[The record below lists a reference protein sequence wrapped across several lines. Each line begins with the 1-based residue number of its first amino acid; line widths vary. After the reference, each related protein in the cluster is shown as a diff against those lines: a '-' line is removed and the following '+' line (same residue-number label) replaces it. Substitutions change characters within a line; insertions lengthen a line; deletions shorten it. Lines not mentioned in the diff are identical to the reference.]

1 MAARKINLHLGTM
14 TFGWSQASTPVTDEV
29 AGGFLKAFL
38 DRGHT
43 YLDCARIYAGG
54 DSEEMV
60 GRVMAQADARGRVQL
75 VTKAHPSQE
84 NGISPEGIRAQL
96 AASLRALA
104 AEKIDVLYLHQP
116 DTEHPLAETLA
127 CVKGLLDE
135 GVVGAFGLSNYSV
148 PETERV
154 LAICKENAY
163 PLPTCY
169 QGLYNGINRRV
180 EGALLPLLR
189 ANGVAFVA
197 YNPLAAGLLT
207 GKHRKGAEVAEGRF
221 KNNPNYLD
229 RFYKV
234 RRRRLLVAARSAA
247 AFFAFCAGPSLPSS
261 ATAAARHPHA
271 CSLCEWFIHSFNHL
285 LIHPC
290 RPPAQDDCLEG
301 VEGILAACE
310 KNDIKMVHAAYAW
323 LLSHSA
329 LGDGDGVLLGAS
341 SLAQLEDNLGA
352 CAAGTAPLP
361 DDVVAAF
368 DAAWAL
374 CEPDAFAFWRGYSS
388 DHPGREDLDPG
399 AAYVVKK

>member
-60 GRVMAQADARGRVQL
+60 GRVMAQADARGKVQL

-96 AASLRALA
+96 AASLRALS

-154 LAICKENAY
+154 LAICRENAY

-234 RRRRLLVAARSAA
+234 RAPPSCCRSQRRCFLCLLR
-247 AFFAFCAGPSLPSS
+247 GPLTPFLRHRCSSPSPRVL
-261 ATAAARHPHA
+261 ALRM
-271 CSLCEWFIHSFNHL
+271 IHSSMR
-285 LIHPC
+285 

-361 DDVVAAF
+361 DEVVAAF

-374 CEPDAFAFWRGYSS
+374 CEPEAFAFWRGYSS